1 MNNQLYKLILL
12 LEFYMIDQL
21 KSKMEELDLK
31 KQEVKPKID
40 KLNAEREEEL
50 LIVNNKYD
58 KLITEV
64 NSEVNKFENDV
75 NNDLIDSFVNSV
87 MDEFDTK
94 RSISDYVMTD
104 KIKKYRDFIKK
115 VEMFPKELVDKLDK
129 LIDGDPIENIAYD
142 IENIKNKYL
151 K

>member
-1 MNNQLYKLILL
+1 
-12 LEFYMIDQL
+12 MIDQL

-50 LIVNNKYD
+50 LSVNNKYD
-58 KLITEV
+58 KLITEI
-64 NSEVNKFENDV
+64 NSEVNKFENNV
-75 NNDLIDSFVNSV
+75 NNDLIDSFINSV

-94 RSISDYVMTD
+94 RSMSDYVITD
-104 KIKKYRDFIKK
+104 KIKKYRDFIKT
-115 VEMFPKELVDKLDK
+115 VEMFPKELVDRLDK

-142 IENIKNKYL
+142 IENIKNKYM

>member
-50 LIVNNKYD
+50 LSVNNKYD
-58 KLITEV
+58 KLITEI
-64 NSEVNKFENDV
+64 NSEVNKFENNV
-75 NNDLIDSFVNSV
+75 NNDLIDSFINSV

-94 RSISDYVMTD
+94 RSMSDYVITD
-104 KIKKYRDFIKK
+104 KIKKYRDFIKT
-115 VEMFPKELVDKLDK
+115 VEMFPKELVDRLDK

-142 IENIKNKYL
+142 IENIKNKYM

>member
-21 KSKMEELDLK
+21 KSKMEELELK

-50 LIVNNKYD
+50 LSVNNKFD

-75 NNDLIDSFVNSV
+75 NNDLIDSFINSV

-94 RSISDYVMTD
+94 RSISDYVITD
-104 KIKKYRDFIKK
+104 KIKKYRDFIKT
-115 VEMFPKELVDKLDK
+115 VEMFPKELVDRLDK
-129 LIDGDPIENIAYD
+129 LIDGDPIENIAYE
-142 IENIKNKYL
+142 IENIKNKYM

>member
-1 MNNQLYKLILL
+1 
-12 LEFYMIDQL
+12 MIDQL

-50 LIVNNKYD
+50 LSVNNKYD
-58 KLITEV
+58 KLITEI
-64 NSEVNKFENDV
+64 NSEVNKFENNV
-75 NNDLIDSFVNSV
+75 NNDLIDSFINSV
-87 MDEFDTK
+87 MDEFDNK
-94 RSISDYVMTD
+94 RSISDYVITD
-104 KIKKYRDFIKK
+104 KIKKYRDFIKT

-129 LIDGDPIENIAYD
+129 LIDGAPIENIAYD
-142 IENIKNKYL
+142 IENIKNKYM

>member
-1 MNNQLYKLILL
+1 
-12 LEFYMIDQL
+12 MIDQL

>member
-1 MNNQLYKLILL
+1 
-12 LEFYMIDQL
+12 MIDQL
-21 KSKMEELDLK
+21 KSKMEELELK

-50 LIVNNKYD
+50 LSVNNKFD
-58 KLITEV
+58 KLITEI

-75 NNDLIDSFVNSV
+75 NNDLIDSFINSV
-87 MDEFDTK
+87 MDEFDNK
-94 RSISDYVMTD
+94 RSISDYVITD
-104 KIKKYRDFIKK
+104 KIKKYRDFIKT
-115 VEMFPKELVDKLDK
+115 VEMFPKELVDRLDK

-142 IENIKNKYL
+142 IENIKNKYM

>member
-1 MNNQLYKLILL
+1 
-12 LEFYMIDQL
+12 MIDQL
-21 KSKMEELDLK
+21 KSKMEELELK

-50 LIVNNKYD
+50 LSVNNKYD
-58 KLITEV
+58 KLITEI

-75 NNDLIDSFVNSV
+75 NNDLIDSFINNV
-87 MDEFDTK
+87 MDEFDNK
-94 RSISDYVMTD
+94 RSISDYVITD
-104 KIKKYRDFIKK
+104 KIKKYRDFIKT
-115 VEMFPKELVDKLDK
+115 VEMFPKELVDRLDK

-142 IENIKNKYL
+142 IENIKNKYM